1 MATNKPRVTVTLPPH
16 VYDTFK
22 VFAEA
27 QGMRVSQCLAELL
40 TEVEPSI
47 RKTCALLV
55 AAQAAPKE
63 TLDSIMGTFEG
74 FAKQVDEAA
83 GGANK
88 ALDEA
93 LKRGR

>member
-1 MATNKPRVTVTLPPH
+1 MATTKPRVTITLEPH
-16 VYDTFK
+16 VYETFK
-22 VFAEA
+22 VFASA
-27 QGMRVSQCLAELL
+27 QGLRVSQCLAELL

-63 TLDSIMGTFEG
+63 TLDSIRGTFEG
-74 FAKQVDEAA
+74 FAKQVDDAA
-83 GGANK
+83 GGAQS

-93 LKRGR
+93 LRRGK